1 MTDIIAII
9 PLEDD
14 NREAFVEIAK
24 AAGAKPAAEGDSPT
38 AVCMLPFSK
47 VEVLEEQLAKNDT
60 IEWVQLPLAGVDK
73 YLDIIRDRTDITFT
87 SAKGAYSKPVAQHG
101 LALTLALMNDL
112 HRRARASEWDSVQT
126 GEMLYGKRVTILGG
140 GGIAEEYARLIAPFG
155 CTITA
160 VRHSDAPMP
169 GADHTVPTS
178 RFAELMP
185 ETDVLFLASALNDE
199 TRGIVNE
206 TAFKAM
212 PNGAVVVNIAR
223 GPIIDTD
230 ALVAA
235 LAAGEIFGAGLD
247 VTDPEPLPAGHPLW
261 SEPRAIITPHT
272 ADTEVQVVQLLGERF
287 AENLKRRAAGEP
299 LDGVVNP
306 ERGY

>member
-1 MTDIIAII
+1 MTDIIAVAPQID
-9 PLEDD
+9 E
-14 NREAFVEIAK
+14 NRDHFTKLTERGGATV
-24 AAGAKPAAEGDSPT
+24 AGEQDSPT

-47 VEVLEEQLAKNDT
+47 VPVLEELLAKHDT

-160 VRHSDAPMP
+160 VRHSATPMP
-169 GADHTVPTS
+169 GADKTVTTS
-178 RFAELMP
+178 EFASLMP

-199 TRGIVNE
+199 TRGIVGDA
-206 TAFKAM
+206 AFAAM
-212 PNGAVVVNIAR
+212 PKSAIVVNIAR

-230 ALVAA
+230 ALVTA
-235 LAAGEIFGAGLD
+235 LRKGEIFGAGLD
-247 VTDPEPLPAGHPLW
+247 VTDPEPLPADHALW
-261 SEPRAIITPHT
+261 SEPRALITPHT
-272 ADTEVQVVQLLGERF
+272 ADTEVQVVELLGERF
-287 AENLKRRAAGEP
+287 AENLQRRAAGEALEGIVDP
-299 LDGVVNP
+299 A
-306 ERGY
+306 RGY

>member
-1 MTDIIAII
+1 MTDTIAIA
-9 PLEDD
+9 PRDD
-14 NREAFVEIAK
+14 ANAAHFSERAAE
-24 AAGAKPAAEGDSPT
+24 AGAEVADERVT
-38 AVCMLPFSK
+38 AVCIMPFSD
-47 VEVLEEQLAKNDT
+47 VSVLEEQLAKHDG
-60 IEWVQLPLAGVDK
+60 IQWVQLPLAGVDK
-73 YLDIIRDRTDITFT
+73 YLGIIRDRTDITFT

-140 GGIAEEYARLIAPFG
+140 GGIAEEYARLIQPFG
-155 CTITA
+155 CAVTA
-160 VRHSDAPMP
+160 VRHSPTPMP
-169 GADHTVPTS
+169 GADRTVPTS
-178 RFAELMP
+178 EFAGLLP

-199 TRGIVNE
+199 TRGIVNAE
-206 TAFKAM
+206 AFKAM
-212 PNGAVVVNIAR
+212 PNSAVVVNIAR

-235 LAAGEIFGAGLD
+235 LQNHEIFGAGLD
-247 VTDPEPLPAGHPLW
+247 VTDPEPLPAGHALW

-272 ADTEVQVVQLLGERF
+272 ADTEVQVVELLGDRF
-287 AENLKRRAAGEP
+287 VENIRRRAAGES
-299 LDGVVNP
+299 LDGVVSP